1 MTNGRRIMRLHAV
14 VQFAVVALL
23 IFATSVGVLAQQ
35 SRLLDHNGN
44 PTTETDFG
52 PAYRLIYFGYTHC
65 PDACPVALQIMSDAL
80 DRLGRIGESI
90 TPVFVTIDPSRDT
103 PDVLKRYVDMFHP
116 RFIAVGGDDV
126 AIAELSA
133 RYKVIATKV
142 EMGADRPYTMDHST
156 SIYLTDKT
164 GRVIGRFLHTLTA
177 PELAGKIAARLARE
191 P

>member
-1 MTNGRRIMRLHAV
+1 MTKGWRTPFLRIAAGV
-14 VQFAVVALL
+14 VIVGLIALA
-23 IFATSVGVLAQQ
+23 FATSTKAQHP
-35 SRLLDHNGN
+35 RLLDQNGN
-44 PTTETDFG
+44 VVTESDFG
-52 PAYRLIYFGYTHC
+52 PSYRLIYFGYTHC

-80 DRLGRIGESI
+80 DHLGRIGDSI
-90 TPVFVTIDPSRDT
+90 TPVFVTIDPARDT
-103 PDVLKRYVDMFHP
+103 PDVLKRYAEMFHS
-116 RFIAVGGDDV
+116 RLLAVSGDEA

-133 RYKVIATKV
+133 RFKVVAAKV
-142 EMGADRPYTMDHST
+142 EMGPDRPYTMDHST